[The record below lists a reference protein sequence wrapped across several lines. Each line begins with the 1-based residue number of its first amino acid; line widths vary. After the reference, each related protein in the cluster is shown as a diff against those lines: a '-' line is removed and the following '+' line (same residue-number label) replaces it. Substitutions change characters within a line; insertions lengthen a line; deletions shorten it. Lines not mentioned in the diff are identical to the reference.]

1 MHKVVSGRCSKFPA
15 VRRLQERIPA
25 RSRFTDPIRS
35 ALILSIDLLASFNPL
50 PVTPSFPIGRAVL
63 EQRPIWVHSLEE
75 TAQSFATFVPI
86 LREQKTALWPL
97 CRLPGPARSSAA
109 SAGAS
114 SSRRHSQRVSAGSLC
129 KSRKSTVAPW
139 PSVPEQPCP
148 GASHQSSGAKLRQA
162 RDCATARE
170 DG

>member
-50 PVTPSFPIGRAVL
+50 PVTPSSPIGRAVL

-86 LREQKTALWPL
+86 LREQKTSAL
-97 CRLPGPARSSAA
+97 AA
-109 SAGAS
+109 VPITRAGSIVGCIGWSFEQPQAFAE
-114 SSRRHSQRVSAGSLC
+114 SQRGLLMQIAQEHSRTLALGS
-129 KSRKSTVAPW
+129 
-139 PSVPEQPCP
+139 
-148 GASHQSSGAKLRQA
+148 
-162 RDCATARE
+162 
-170 DG
+170 